1 MLAIWRVTLKTLS
14 SQVAKEGKCVELP
27 YVGKFIQQRG
37 QVFYMPALDL
47 LSSAKLKFTE
57 NEENISPLSK
67 SAIKF
72 SSSSHSQIG
81 ADLLSLT
88 AISHAL
94 NLTRE
99 ETA

>member
-1 MLAIWRVTLKTLS
+1 MLAIWRVTLKALN

-67 SAIKF
+67 AAIKF
-72 SSSSHSQIG
+72 SSSQIG

-99 ETA
+99 IAV

>member
-1 MLAIWRVTLKTLS
+1 MLAIWRVTLKALN

-37 QVFYMPALDL
+37 QIFFMPALDL
-47 LSSAKLKFTE
+47 LSSAKLKFIE

-72 SSSSHSQIG
+72 SSSHSQIN

-99 ETA
+99 EAA